1 MRRVFVSNWQSSMA
15 ILWRSLLLLFLAVL
29 PVQALA
35 QGARLTVVELNVENL
50 FDTHHDSLKRDEDFL
65 PEGRYRWTP
74 LATGG
79 SSTASGRRSSLVEPT
94 RPVGNFPTS

>member
-29 PVQALA
+29 RPALA

>member
-1 MRRVFVSNWQSSMA
+1 MA
-15 ILWRSLLLLFLAVL
+15 ILWRSLFLLFLAVL
-29 PVQALA
+29 PVQASA

-74 LATGG
+74 SRYWRKLNRLGQTIIACGTD
-79 SSTASGRRSSLVEPT
+79 TT
-94 RPVGNFPTS
+94 R

>member
-1 MRRVFVSNWQSSMA
+1 MA

-65 PEGRYRWTP
+65 TEGR
-74 LATGG
+74 
-79 SSTASGRRSSLVEPT
+79 
-94 RPVGNFPTS
+94 

>member
-50 FDTHHDSLKRDEDFL
+50 FDTHHDSLKRDEGVQRYL
-65 PEGRYRWTP
+65 P
-74 LATGG
+74 
-79 SSTASGRRSSLVEPT
+79 SGRRSSLVEPT